1 MSLSKEEKKNIAKI
15 KKLIRSRNFTN
26 IETGIELVRS
36 LNNPNIFDELL
47 GDVKYKSDKWSGT
60 FTHDWKGNG
69 PDH

>member
-1 MSLSKEEKKNIAKI
+1 MSLSKEEKKNISKI

-47 GDVKYKSDKWSGT
+47 GDVKYKSDKWS
-60 FTHDWKGNG
+60 
-69 PDH
+69 